1 MGVLPSSKADEVDRN
16 MTQGRICFGPL
27 FCVRMYGSTCLAL
40 IPYGIDILLHTTSES
55 TTLTL
60 PSIPRTNHGK
70 SMVSHVFTF
79 PFGVDRD
86 WRSSDIDM
94 A

>member
-1 MGVLPSSKADEVDRN
+1 MGS
-16 MTQGRICFGPL
+16 
-27 FCVRMYGSTCLAL
+27 
-40 IPYGIDILLHTTSES
+40 YGIDILLHTTSES

>member
-1 MGVLPSSKADEVDRN
+1 
-16 MTQGRICFGPL
+16 
-27 FCVRMYGSTCLAL
+27 
-40 IPYGIDILLHTTSES
+40 
-55 TTLTL
+55 
-60 PSIPRTNHGK
+60 
-70 SMVSHVFTF
+70 MVSHVFTF